1 MVIVRRRRKKR
12 VVKKFHK
19 KMQKKL
25 LVEFMVITLI
35 LVGLIGRL
43 MYIEYTSGEKYEKI
57 VLSQQEYNS
66 RTIPF
71 QRGDIVDT
79 KGTVLATSI
88 DVYNVILDCKVLNQK
103 EKEIGPTIDALVKCF
118 PDLEEADLYQELE
131 DHPASQYTVL
141 AKRLSYEEVQP
152 FIQMQGDEENY
163 PNVNS
168 TAVWFEKEYIR
179 NYPYKTLASSLIGFV
194 SSGNVGTTGLENYY
208 DSTLNGING
217 RQYGYLNSDNNFE
230 KTIKDPRDG
239 NTVVSTI
246 DVNIQSIA
254 EEKIAEFNEEHKDGF
269 VQGAGTLNTAV
280 LIMNPQNGEI
290 LAMADYPSFDL
301 NNPRDL
307 TPFFTEEELALMS
320 EEEQMDYLNQIW
332 RNYCVNSTYEPG
344 STIKPFTVAT
354 GLETGT
360 LTGNEVYTCDGEE
373 VFPGDVHIH
382 CVSRAGHGQETV
394 EKALM
399 DSCNDALMQMAST
412 IGIDNFTTY
421 QSVFGFGERTNIDLP
436 GEARTD
442 SLMFTKETMKPID
455 LATNS
460 FGQSFNC
467 SMVQLASAF
476 SSLVNGGNYYQP
488 HVVKKILDSEG
499 NTIENIQPTVL
510 KQTISKRTSDTLKT
524 YLEAVVAEGTGNT
537 AKVNGYSMG
546 GKTGTAQKR
555 PVEDKK
561 YLLSFVGYA
570 PADNPQV
577 LIYVIVDEPNVQDQA
592 HSTYAQEL
600 AKDIME
606 EVLPYMNLYPD
617 EPLVKEPE
625 NPEEPA
631 GENGEGEEGEEGQ
644 EPEDSLVWGDIFED
658 GYEDDYEDKL
668 EKEQGQEDPEEGQ
681 EPEPGEIPQPGEEP
695 GGESQPGEGQE
706 PGGESQPGEGQ
717 EPQPE

>member
-1 MVIVRRRRKKR
+1 MRKRKKR
-12 VVKKFHK
+12 TVKKFHK

-25 LVEFMVITLI
+25 LVEFLFITVV

-66 RTIPF
+66 RTIPY

-79 KGTVLATSI
+79 KGTVLATSV

-103 EKEIGPTIDALVKCF
+103 EKDKNDTIDALVSCF
-118 PDLEEADLYQELE
+118 PDLNKDDILKELE
-131 DHPASQYTVL
+131 EHPASQYTVL
-141 AKRLSYEEVQP
+141 AKRLSYDEIQP
-152 FIQMQGDEENY
+152 FVQMQADTEKY
-163 PNVNS
+163 PNINGN
-168 TAVWFEKEYIR
+168 AVWFEKEYIR

-208 DSTLNGING
+208 NSTLNGVNG

-239 NTVVSTI
+239 NTVVTTV
-246 DVNIQSIA
+246 DVNIQSVA
-254 EEKIAEFNEEHKDGF
+254 EEKIAEFNEKHKDGY
-269 VQGAGTLNTAV
+269 VEGPGTLHTAV
-280 LIMNPQNGEI
+280 LIMNPQNGEV

-307 TPFFTEEELALMS
+307 TPFYTEEELAGKS
-320 EEEQMDYLNQIW
+320 EEDKMDLLNQLW
-332 RNYCVNSTYEPG
+332 GNFCVNSTFEPG

-354 GLETGT
+354 GLETGK
-360 LTGNEVYTCDGEE
+360 LTGNEVYICDGEQ
-373 VFPGDVHIH
+373 VFPGDIHIH

-394 EKALM
+394 EKSLM
-399 DSCNDALMQMAST
+399 DSCNDALMQMAET
-412 IGIDNFTTY
+412 IGIEDFTTY
-421 QSVFGFGERTNIDLP
+421 QSIFGFGEKTNIDLP

-442 SLMFTKETMKPID
+442 SLMFTNETMKPID

-467 SMVQLASAF
+467 SMIQLAASFA
-476 SSLVNGGNYYQP
+476 SLVNGGNLYQP

-499 NTIENIQPTVL
+499 NTIENIRPTVL
-510 KQTISKRTSDTLKT
+510 KQTVSKNTSETLKT
-524 YLEAVVAEGTGNT
+524 YLKAVVAEGTGNT

-555 PVEDKK
+555 PVENKK

-577 LIYVIVDEPNVQDQA
+577 LVYVVVDEPNVEDQA
-592 HSTYAQEL
+592 HSNYAQEL
-600 AKDIME
+600 AKNIME

-617 EPLVKEPE
+617 EAVIREPE
-625 NPEEPA
+625 NQGEE
-631 GENGEGEEGEEGQ
+631 GETGEGQEGEEGEK
-644 EPEDSLVWGDIFED
+644 PEDSLVWGDIFED
-658 GYEDDYEDKL
+658 GYEDDFDDKL
-668 EKEQGQEDPEEGQ
+668 EQEQEREQEPEPEQGQE
-681 EPEPGEIPQPGEEP
+681 
-695 GGESQPGEGQE
+695 
-706 PGGESQPGEGQ
+706 
-717 EPQPE
+717 

>member
-1 MVIVRRRRKKR
+1 
-12 VVKKFHK
+12 
-19 KMQKKL
+19 MQKKL
-25 LVEFMVITLI
+25 LVEFLFITVV

-66 RTIPF
+66 RTIPY

-79 KGTVLATSI
+79 KGTVLATSV

-103 EKEIGPTIDALVKCF
+103 EKDKNDTIDALVSCF
-118 PDLEEADLYQELE
+118 PDLNKDDILKELE
-131 DHPASQYTVL
+131 EHPASQYTVL
-141 AKRLSYEEVQP
+141 AKRLSYDEIQP
-152 FIQMQGDEENY
+152 FVQMQADTEKY
-163 PNVNS
+163 PNINGN
-168 TAVWFEKEYIR
+168 AVWFEKEYIR

-208 DSTLNGING
+208 NSTLNGVNG

-239 NTVVSTI
+239 NTVVTTV
-246 DVNIQSIA
+246 DVNIQSVA
-254 EEKIAEFNEEHKDGF
+254 EEKIAEFNEKHKDGY
-269 VQGAGTLNTAV
+269 VEGPGTLHTAV
-280 LIMNPQNGEI
+280 LIMNPQNGEV

-307 TPFFTEEELALMS
+307 TPFYTEEELAGKS
-320 EEEQMDYLNQIW
+320 EEDKMDLLNQLW
-332 RNYCVNSTYEPG
+332 GNFCVNSTFEPG

-354 GLETGT
+354 GLETGK
-360 LTGNEVYTCDGEE
+360 LTGNEVYICDGEQ
-373 VFPGDVHIH
+373 VFPGDIHIH

-394 EKALM
+394 EKSLM
-399 DSCNDALMQMAST
+399 DSCNDALMQMAET
-412 IGIDNFTTY
+412 IGIEDFTTY
-421 QSVFGFGERTNIDLP
+421 QSIFGFGEKTNIDLP

-442 SLMFTKETMKPID
+442 SLMFTNETMKPID

-467 SMVQLASAF
+467 SMIQLAASFA
-476 SSLVNGGNYYQP
+476 SLVNGGNLYQP

-499 NTIENIQPTVL
+499 NTIENIRPTVL
-510 KQTISKRTSDTLKT
+510 KQTVSKNTSETLKT
-524 YLEAVVAEGTGNT
+524 YLKAVVAEGTGNT

-555 PVEDKK
+555 PVENKK

-577 LIYVIVDEPNVQDQA
+577 LVYVVVDEPNVEDQA
-592 HSTYAQEL
+592 HSNYAQEL
-600 AKDIME
+600 AKNIME

-617 EPLVKEPE
+617 EAVIREPE
-625 NPEEPA
+625 NQ
-631 GENGEGEEGEEGQ
+631 GEGQEGEEGETGEGQ
-644 EPEDSLVWGDIFED
+644 EGEEGEKPEDSLVWGDIFED
-658 GYEDDYEDKL
+658 GYEDDFDDKL
-668 EKEQGQEDPEEGQ
+668 EQEQEREQEPEPEQGQE
-681 EPEPGEIPQPGEEP
+681 
-695 GGESQPGEGQE
+695 
-706 PGGESQPGEGQ
+706 
-717 EPQPE
+717 

>member
-1 MVIVRRRRKKR
+1 MRRRKKR

-25 LVEFMVITLI
+25 LVEFLIITLV

-66 RTIPF
+66 RTIPY
-71 QRGDIVDT
+71 QRGDIVDI

-103 EKEIGPTIDALVKCF
+103 EKDKNDTIDALVSCF
-118 PDLEEADLYQELE
+118 PDLDKGDLLKELE
-131 DHPASQYTVL
+131 EHPASQYTVL
-141 AKRLSYEEVQP
+141 AKRLSYEEIQP
-152 FIQMQGDEENY
+152 FVQMQADTEKY
-163 PNVNS
+163 PNINGN
-168 TAVWFEKEYIR
+168 AVWFEKEYIR

-208 DSTLNGING
+208 NSTLNGVNG

-239 NTVVSTI
+239 NTVVTTV
-246 DVNIQSIA
+246 DVNIQSVA
-254 EEKIAEFNEEHKDGF
+254 EEKIAEFNEKHKDGY
-269 VQGAGTLNTAV
+269 VEGPGTLHTAA

-307 TPFFTEEELALMS
+307 TPFYTEEELEGKS
-320 EEEQMDYLNQIW
+320 EEDKMDLLNQLW
-332 RNYCVNSTYEPG
+332 GNFCVNSTFEPG

-354 GLETGT
+354 GLETGKI
-360 LTGNEVYTCDGEE
+360 TGNEVYICDGEQ
-373 VFPGDVHIH
+373 VFPGDIHIH
-382 CVSRAGHGQETV
+382 CVSRAGHGEETV
-394 EKALM
+394 EKSLM
-399 DSCNDALMQMAST
+399 DSCNDALMQMAET
-412 IGIDNFTTY
+412 IGIEDFTTY
-421 QSVFGFGERTNIDLP
+421 QSIFGFGEKTNIDLP

-442 SLMFTKETMKPID
+442 ALMFTGETMKPID

-467 SMVQLASAF
+467 SMIQLASAF
-476 SSLVNGGNYYQP
+476 SSLINGGNFYQP
-488 HVVKKILDSEG
+488 HVVKKILDSQG
-499 NTIENIQPTVL
+499 NTIETIRPTVL
-510 KQTISKRTSDTLKT
+510 KQTVSKKTSETLKT
-524 YLEAVVAEGTGNT
+524 YLKAVVAEGTGNT

-555 PVEDKK
+555 PVENKK

-577 LIYVIVDEPNVQDQA
+577 LVYVVVDEPNVEDQA
-592 HSTYAQEL
+592 HSNYAQEL
-600 AKDIME
+600 AKSIME

-617 EPLVKEPE
+617 EAVIREPE
-625 NPEEPA
+625 NQREGQEGDGGEPH
-631 GENGEGEEGEEGQ
+631 EGEEGEK
-644 EPEDSLVWGDIFED
+644 PEDSMVWGDIFED
-658 GYEDDYEDKL
+658 GYEDDFDEKL
-668 EKEQGQEDPEEGQ
+668 GQGQDGQEGEEPKEGQ
-681 EPEPGEIPQPGEEP
+681 EPV
-695 GGESQPGEGQE
+695 
-706 PGGESQPGEGQ
+706 EGQ
-717 EPQPE
+717 EPQPGQE

>member
-1 MVIVRRRRKKR
+1 
-12 VVKKFHK
+12 
-19 KMQKKL
+19 MQKKL
-25 LVEFMVITLI
+25 LVEFLIITLV

-66 RTIPF
+66 RTIPY
-71 QRGDIVDT
+71 QRGDIVDA

-103 EKEIGPTIDALVKCF
+103 KEDINDTFDALVKCF
-118 PDLEEADLYQELE
+118 PDLKKEDLQNQLEE
-131 DHPASQYTVL
+131 HPASQYTVL
-141 AKRLSYEEVQP
+141 AKRLSYEEIQP
-152 FIQMQGDEENY
+152 FVQMQADGEKY

-168 TAVWFEKEYIR
+168 SAVWFEKEYIR
-179 NYPYKTLASSLIGFV
+179 NYPYNTLASSLIGFV

-208 DSTLNGING
+208 NSTLNGIDG

-239 NTVVSTI
+239 NTVVATL
-246 DVNIQSIA
+246 DVNIQSVT
-254 EEKIAEFNEEHKDGF
+254 EEKIAEFNEKHKDGY
-269 VQGAGTLNTAV
+269 VEGPGTLHTAA

-307 TPFFTEEELALMS
+307 TAFYTEEELAGKN
-320 EEEQMDYLNQIW
+320 EAEQMDLLNQLW
-332 RNYCVNSTYEPG
+332 GNFCVNSTFEPG

-354 GLETGT
+354 GLETGK
-360 LTGNEVYTCDGEE
+360 LTGNEVYTCDGEQ
-373 VFPGDVHIH
+373 VFPGDIHIH

-399 DSCNDALMQMAST
+399 DSCNDALMQMAET
-412 IGIDNFTTY
+412 IGIEDFTTY
-421 QSVFGFGERTNIDLP
+421 QSIFGFGEKTNIDLP

-442 SLMFTKETMKPID
+442 SLMFTKETMMPID

-476 SSLVNGGNYYQP
+476 SSLINGGNYYQP
-488 HVVKKILDSEG
+488 HVVKKILDSQG

-510 KQTISKRTSDTLKT
+510 KQTISKKTSETLKT
-524 YLEAVVAEGTGNT
+524 YLKAVVAEGTGNT

-555 PVEDKK
+555 PVENKK
-561 YLLSFVGYA
+561 YLLSFIGYA

-577 LIYVIVDEPNVQDQA
+577 LVYVVVDEPNVEDQA
-592 HSTYAQEL
+592 HSNYAQEL

-606 EVLPYMNLYPD
+606 EVFPYMNLYPD
-617 EPLVKEPE
+617 EPVIREPE
-625 NPEEPA
+625 N
-631 GENGEGEEGEEGQ
+631 
-644 EPEDSLVWGDIFED
+644 S
-658 GYEDDYEDKL
+658 
-668 EKEQGQEDPEEGQ
+668 
-681 EPEPGEIPQPGEEP
+681 
-695 GGESQPGEGQE
+695 GEGQE
-706 PGGESQPGEGQ
+706 GEEEMSRRIPWYGGIFLKTATKTITRTS
-717 EPQPE
+717 

>member
-1 MVIVRRRRKKR
+1 MRRRRKK

-25 LVEFMVITLI
+25 LVEFLIITLV

-66 RTIPF
+66 RTIPY
-71 QRGDIVDT
+71 QRGDIVDA

-103 EKEIGPTIDALVKCF
+103 KEDINDTFDALVKCF
-118 PDLEEADLYQELE
+118 PDLKKEDLKNQLEE
-131 DHPASQYTVL
+131 HPASQYTVL
-141 AKRLSYEEVQP
+141 AKRLSYEEIQP
-152 FIQMQGDEENY
+152 FVQMQADGEKY

-168 TAVWFEKEYIR
+168 SAVWFEKEYIR
-179 NYPYKTLASSLIGFV
+179 NYPYNTLASSLIGFV

-208 DSTLNGING
+208 NSTLNGIDG

-239 NTVVSTI
+239 NTVVATL
-246 DVNIQSIA
+246 DVNIQSVT
-254 EEKIAEFNEEHKDGF
+254 EEKIAEFNEKHKDGY
-269 VQGAGTLNTAV
+269 VEGPGTLHTAA

-307 TPFFTEEELALMS
+307 TAFYTEEELAGKN
-320 EEEQMDYLNQIW
+320 EAEQMDLLNQLW
-332 RNYCVNSTYEPG
+332 GNFCVNSTFEPG

-354 GLETGT
+354 GLETGK
-360 LTGNEVYTCDGEE
+360 LTGNEVYTCDGEQ
-373 VFPGDVHIH
+373 VFPGDIHIH

-399 DSCNDALMQMAST
+399 DSCNDALMQMAET
-412 IGIDNFTTY
+412 IGIVDFTTY
-421 QSVFGFGERTNIDLP
+421 QSIFGFGEKTNIDLP

-442 SLMFTKETMKPID
+442 SLMFTKETMMPID

-476 SSLVNGGNYYQP
+476 SSLINGGNYYQP
-488 HVVKKILDSEG
+488 HVVKKILDSQG

-510 KQTISKRTSDTLKT
+510 KQTISKKTSETLKT
-524 YLEAVVAEGTGNT
+524 YLKAVVAEGTGNT

-555 PVEDKK
+555 PVENKK
-561 YLLSFVGYA
+561 YLLSFIGYA

-577 LIYVIVDEPNVQDQA
+577 LVYVVVDEPNVEDQA
-592 HSTYAQEL
+592 HSNYAQEL

-606 EVLPYMNLYPD
+606 EVFPYMNLYPD
-617 EPLVKEPE
+617 EPVIREPE
-625 NPEEPA
+625 NS
-631 GENGEGEEGEEGQ
+631 GEGQEGEEGD

-658 GYEDDYEDKL
+658 GYEDNYEDKL
-668 EKEQGQEDPEEGQ
+668 EQQGEEGQ
-681 EPEPGEIPQPGEEP
+681 EPEGGGVQTPEENPQ
-695 GGESQPGEGQE
+695 GGGQE
-706 PGGESQPGEGQ
+706 PEGGGAQEPEGAQEPGENQ
-717 EPQPE
+717 

>member
-1 MVIVRRRRKKR
+1 MRRRRKK

-25 LVEFMVITLI
+25 LVEFLIITLV

-66 RTIPF
+66 RTIPY

-103 EKEIGPTIDALVKCF
+103 KEDINDTFDALVKCF
-118 PDLEEADLYQELE
+118 PDLKKEDLKNQLEE
-131 DHPASQYTVL
+131 HPASQYTVL
-141 AKRLSYEEVQP
+141 AKRLSYEEIQP
-152 FIQMQGDEENY
+152 FVQMQADGEKY

-168 TAVWFEKEYIR
+168 SAVWFEKEYIR

-208 DSTLNGING
+208 NSTLNGIDG

-239 NTVVSTI
+239 NTVVATL
-246 DVNIQSIA
+246 DVNIQSVT
-254 EEKIAEFNEEHKDGF
+254 EEKIAEFNEKHKDGY
-269 VQGAGTLNTAV
+269 VEGPGTLHTAA

-307 TPFFTEEELALMS
+307 TAFYTEEELAGKS
-320 EEEQMDYLNQIW
+320 ETEQMDLLNQLW
-332 RNYCVNSTYEPG
+332 GNFCVNSTFEPG

-354 GLETGT
+354 GLETGK
-360 LTGNEVYTCDGEE
+360 LTGNEVYTCDGEQ
-373 VFPGDVHIH
+373 VFPGDIHIH

-399 DSCNDALMQMAST
+399 DSCNDALMQMAET
-412 IGIDNFTTY
+412 IGIEDFTTY
-421 QSVFGFGERTNIDLP
+421 QSIFGFGEKTNIDLP

-442 SLMFTKETMKPID
+442 SLMFTKETMMPID

-476 SSLVNGGNYYQP
+476 SSLINGGNYYQP
-488 HVVKKILDSEG
+488 HVVKKILDSQG

-510 KQTISKRTSDTLKT
+510 KQTISKKTSETLKT
-524 YLEAVVAEGTGNT
+524 YLKAVVAEGTGNT

-555 PVEDKK
+555 PVENKK
-561 YLLSFVGYA
+561 YLLSFIGYA

-577 LIYVIVDEPNVQDQA
+577 LVYVVVDEPNVEDQA
-592 HSTYAQEL
+592 HSNYAQEL

-606 EVLPYMNLYPD
+606 EVFPYMNLYPD
-617 EPLVKEPE
+617 EPVIREPE
-625 NPEEPA
+625 NS
-631 GENGEGEEGEEGQ
+631 GEGQEGDGTGEEGD

-658 GYEDDYEDKL
+658 GYEDNYEDKL
-668 EKEQGQEDPEEGQ
+668 EQQGEEGQ
-681 EPEPGEIPQPGEEP
+681 EPEGGGVQTPEENPQ
-695 GGESQPGEGQE
+695 GGGQE
-706 PGGESQPGEGQ
+706 PEGGGAQEPEGAQEPGENQ
-717 EPQPE
+717 

>member
-1 MVIVRRRRKKR
+1 
-12 VVKKFHK
+12 
-19 KMQKKL
+19 MQKKL
-25 LVEFMVITLI
+25 LVEFMVITVI

-43 MYIEYTSGEKYEKI
+43 MYIEYYSGEKYEKI
-57 VLSQQEYNS
+57 VLSQQEYDS
-66 RTIPF
+66 RIIPY

-103 EKEIGPTIDALVKCF
+103 EKEKEPTINALVSCF
-118 PDLEEADLYQELE
+118 PDLKEADLRQELS
-131 DHPASQYTVL
+131 DNPASQYTVL
-141 AKRLSYEEVQP
+141 AKRLSYEEIQP
-152 FIQMQGDEENY
+152 FIQMQAEEKS
-163 PNVNS
+163 NVSS

-208 DSTLNGING
+208 NSTLNGING

-230 KTIKDPRDG
+230 KTIKDPKDG
-239 NTVVSTI
+239 NTVVSTV
-246 DVNIQSIA
+246 DVNIQSVA
-254 EEKIAEFNEEHKDGF
+254 EEKIAEFNEEHKNGF
-269 VQGAGTLNTAV
+269 VQGPGTLNTAV
-280 LIMNPQNGEI
+280 LIMNPQNGEV

-307 TPFFTEEELALMS
+307 TPFFTEEELALLS
-320 EEEQMDYLNQIW
+320 EEEQMDRLNQIW
-332 RNYCVNSTYEPG
+332 RNFCVNSTYEPG

-354 GLETGT
+354 GLETGA

-373 VFPGDVHIH
+373 VFPGDIHIH

-399 DSCNDALMQMAST
+399 DSCNDALMQMADT
-412 IGIDNFTTY
+412 IGIDRFTTY
-421 QSVFGFGERTNIDLP
+421 QNVFGFGERTNIDLP
-436 GEARTD
+436 GEVRTD
-442 SLMFTKETMKPID
+442 SLMFTKDTMMPID

-467 SMVQLASAF
+467 SMIQLASAF
-476 SSLVNGGNYYQP
+476 ASLINGGNYYQP

-499 NTIENIQPTVL
+499 STIETIQPTVL
-510 KQTISKRTSDTLKT
+510 KQTISKKTSDTLKT
-524 YLEAVVAEGTGNT
+524 YLKAVVAEGTGNT

-555 PVEDKK
+555 PVEEKK

-570 PADNPQV
+570 PAEDPQV
-577 LIYVIVDEPNVQDQA
+577 LIYVVVDEPNVEDQA

-606 EVLPYMNLYPD
+606 EILPYMNLYPD
-617 EPLVKEPE
+617 EPFIREPE
-625 NPEEPA
+625 NPREGGQTP
-631 GENGEGEEGEEGQ
+631 GEGQEGEGQ

-658 GYEDDYEDKL
+658 GYEDSYDDKL
-668 EKEQGQEDPEEGQ
+668 EQGQGQEDDGELPEPEE
-681 EPEPGEIPQPGEEP
+681 PQ
-695 GGESQPGEGQE
+695 EGQ
-706 PGGESQPGEGQ
+706 
-717 EPQPE
+717 PQPEPE